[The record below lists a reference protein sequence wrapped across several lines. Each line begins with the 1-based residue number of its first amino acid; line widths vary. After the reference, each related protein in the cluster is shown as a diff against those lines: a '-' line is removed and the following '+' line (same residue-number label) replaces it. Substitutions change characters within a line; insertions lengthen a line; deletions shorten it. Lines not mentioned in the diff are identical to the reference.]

1 MGPENEKTP
10 RGCERSAR
18 GSETRCPL
26 PRGFCRDSVVT
37 ADRRAAA
44 HNHGGSKHGRSLPQM
59 GPPLD
64 PSLTMRSPPGRAVRR
79 DSGCAPTAGTPQP
92 RVRPDR
98 G

>member
-1 MGPENEKTP
+1 MVGPENEKTP

-44 HNHGGSKHGRSLPQM
+44 HNHGGSKHVRKSATDVKAGGPGSHDAVGPAGGR
-59 GPPLD
+59 
-64 PSLTMRSPPGRAVRR
+64 GRTAVRER
-79 DSGCAPTAGTPQP
+79 GRP
-92 RVRPDR
+92 R
-98 G
+98 